1 MTPGGVRIGT
11 PAVTTRG
18 YLEKDM
24 RQVGKF
30 LDHLVTLSKQIQEKS
45 GKKLK
50 DFEDSL
56 KKSEEVRTLGNEV
69 EEFATQFDIP
79 GFDPTKIDA

>member
-79 GFDPTKIDA
+79 GFDPTKIDV